1 MAGCGKKVLSTRTAT
16 EDSRTMVSADPGYKL
31 TVNDFYAN
39 LQQSALMPTGGYLA
53 DSTVEW
59 FLDSL
64 LVDTLSG
71 FEADELD
78 LSRHH
83 SHFWAYRTR
92 LNTLHFYTY
101 MEDRLGGM
109 KVDSSE
115 VATYYAA
122 NSKRY
127 SVPEQVE
134 ISHILASTHGLLH
147 GPDSL
152 SLRILPHEQVEAMTH
167 EYIQM
172 VQRKLDS
179 GMTFAEAASLYSH
192 DAAVKANA
200 GRLGWAG
207 RGQFHMPFDSIAY
220 QMTEGTYSAPYV
232 DQDGWHIVYLHARRE
247 AGTLPLTDSNVYK
260 HAEQVLLTEIVR
272 ARATGIM
279 DSLSKDV
286 KIVVNELLL
295 DSNFYQTTDSLWF
308 AIINGVDT
316 VDVLTMRNAEDG
328 LKRRLKVWNT
338 TPEQK
343 REVIGSLAKQYCV
356 VQTARRERVD
366 TISAVHAKQAVM
378 YHQEA
383 KLVLMEQ
390 WFDRDWQPTD
400 SMIKTYYDSHPKEF
414 LVEKPLTV
422 QQIVTKDSALA
433 IFVRDQ
439 ARAGVEFMDLAKE
452 YYPGEEAIRAELANL
467 GKIGPNDVDTN
478 FYKAAFIMVPGEIS
492 EPVKTRY
499 GFHIIKVMRHEDSRT
514 LDDARVDIVGR
525 LTREY
530 QMAGYGQLR
539 DGLYSKYRVK
549 ISSVPKSVFLEPLA
563 YRKK

>member
-1 MAGCGKKVLSTRTAT
+1 MAGCGKKVLSTRTAA
-16 EDSRTMVSADPGYKL
+16 EDNRTMASADRGYKL
-31 TVNDFYAN
+31 AVRDFYAN
-39 LQQSALMPTGGYLA
+39 LQHSALMPTGGYLA
-53 DSTVEW
+53 DSTVKW

-64 LVDTLSG
+64 LVDTLTG

-78 LSRHH
+78 LSRYY
-83 SHFWAYRTR
+83 SNFWAYRTR
-92 LNTLHFYTY
+92 LNTLHYYTF
-101 MEDRLGGM
+101 MQDRLSGM
-109 KVDSSE
+109 TVDSSA
-115 VATYYAA
+115 VADYYAA

-127 SVPEQVE
+127 TVPEQVD
-134 ISHILASTHGLLH
+134 ISHILANVQGLLN

-152 SLRILPHEQVEAMTH
+152 SLRILPQEQVEQLAH
-167 EYIQM
+167 EYILM

-192 DAAVKANA
+192 DAAVKSNA

-207 RGQFHMPFDSIAY
+207 RGQFHMPFDSIAF
-220 QMTEGTYSAPYV
+220 QMTVGTYSAPYV
-232 DQDGWHIVYLHARRE
+232 DKDGWHLVYLHARRD

-260 HAEQVLLTEIVR
+260 HAEQVLLTELVR

-286 KIVVNELLL
+286 NIVVNELLL

-308 AIINGVDT
+308 AIINDVDT

-343 REVIGSLAKQYCV
+343 RQVIASLAKQYCV
-356 VQTARRERVD
+356 VQTARRERID
-366 TISAVHAKQAVM
+366 TIPAVRAKQAEM
-378 YHQEA
+378 FHQEA
-383 KLVLMEQ
+383 KLVLSGQ
-390 WFDRDWQPTD
+390 WFDKDWQPTD
-400 SMIKTYYDSHPKEF
+400 SMVKAYYDSHPKEF
-414 LVEKPLTV
+414 LVDKPLTV

-452 YYPGEEAIRAELANL
+452 YYPGEEAIRVELADL

-478 FYKAAFIMVPGEIS
+478 FYKAAYVMLPGEIS

-514 LDDARVDIVGR
+514 LDDARVYIVDR
-525 LTREY
+525 LSKEY
-530 QMAGYGQLR
+530 QMAGYNRLR
-539 DGLYSKYRVK
+539 DALYSKYHVK
-549 ISSVPKSVFLEPLA
+549 ISTVPKSVFLEPLA